1 MYERNKMGLLLSWA
15 DCVWIWIAFEFYH
28 APEYDADGNLIP
40 SKENKSKKHKK

>member
-1 MYERNKMGLLLSWA
+1 MNLSIGLAISIFVL
-15 DCVWIWIAFEFYH
+15 VWIWIAFEFYH

>member
-1 MYERNKMGLLLSWA
+1 MNLSIGLAIGIFVL
-15 DCVWIWIAFEFYH
+15 VWIWIAFEFYH